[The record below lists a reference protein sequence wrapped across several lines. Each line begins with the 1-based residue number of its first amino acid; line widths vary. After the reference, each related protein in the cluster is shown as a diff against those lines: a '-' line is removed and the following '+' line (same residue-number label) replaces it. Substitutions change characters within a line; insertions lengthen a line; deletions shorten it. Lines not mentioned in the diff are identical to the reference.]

1 MAGTADR
8 SGTPFIVIAVAITG
22 LLSTVGAAALGGYW
36 ANESVKRQFES
47 QRTAQIQDQRR
58 AVYVLNQEGRV
69 LLIASPNTRQSLEK
83 LTDYVIRGE
92 GCEFDR
98 YIKLRSAFIEGA
110 QLELE

>member
-1 MAGTADR
+1 VEFIRATTQACDAKEAGKDAEIQKTA
-8 SGTPFIVIAVAITG
+8 V
-22 LLSTVGAAALGGYW
+22 
-36 ANESVKRQFES
+36 E
-47 QRTAQIQDQRR
+47 
-58 AVYVLNQEGRV
+58 VLNQEGRV